1 MFSKRSFIS
10 VLAIIMAVSLVLT
23 GCGSSQAPASDEPVT
38 NEPAAT
44 EQVSEPTSNSG
55 SSNSIFDGTYWHLS
69 FGPTNGGN
77 YFAKFSKDGTFVAVC
92 GLTIYNGT
100 YKYDGTN
107 LSISVDQYDADYLP
121 DGDGFASVEE
131 YVAQQYYHY
140 HYTVQKTDK
149 EYFER
154 YYNPVYE
161 KETARQT
168 VLDMLSDY
176 IDVAKKIL
184 NDDIDYAESVYGTA
198 TELTAEP
205 CYFMYTF
212 PNAPV
217 KFSLEYYQEKQD
229 SGTMYIDIDDMGL
242 SSSEK
247 KKLNNACSIV
257 YAEDDSIS
265 VQLSNAHNGLKNCG
279 ISIVFNDYEARNSV
293 YGFTIYVKN

>member
-1 MFSKRSFIS
+1 MFLKRASIF
-10 VLAIIMAVSLVLT
+10 VLTLVMAVSLI
-23 GCGSSQAPASDEPVT
+23 GCGSSQAPADDPVT
-38 NEPAAT
+38 AEPAAT
-44 EQVSEPTSNSG
+44 EQVSEPTSNS

-107 LSISVDQYDADYLP
+107 LSISVDQYNADYVP
-121 DGDGFASVEE
+121 DGEGFASVKE

-140 HYTVQKTDK
+140 HYTVTKIDK
-149 EYFER
+149 ETFEH

-176 IDVAKKIL
+176 ITVAKKIL

-198 TELTAEP
+198 TELKAEP

-217 KFSLEYYQEKQD
+217 KFSLEYYQEELD
-229 SGTMYIDIDDMGL
+229 TGTMYINIDDMGL

-247 KKLNNACSIV
+247 KRLNNACSIV
-257 YAEDDSIS
+257 YAEDDSIF

-293 YGFTIYVKN
+293 YGFTIYVKK

>member
-1 MFSKRSFIS
+1 MLFKRALIL
-10 VLAIIMAVSLVLT
+10 VLTLITAVSLI
-23 GCGSSQAPASDEPVT
+23 GCSSSQAPAADTPAT
-38 NEPAAT
+38 TEPATT
-44 EQVSEPTSNSG
+44 EQVSEPTSNS

-92 GLTIYNGT
+92 GITIYNGT
-100 YKYDGTN
+100 YKYDGKN
-107 LSISVDQYDADYLP
+107 LSISVDQYAADYVP
-121 DGDGFASVEE
+121 DGDGFVSVKE

-140 HYTVQKTDK
+140 HYTVTKIDK
-149 EYFER
+149 EAFEH
-154 YYNPVYE
+154 YYDPVYE
-161 KETARQT
+161 EQTARQT

-176 IDVAKKIL
+176 ITVAKKIL
-184 NDDIDYAESVYGTA
+184 NDNIDYAESVYGTA

-217 KFSLEYYQEKQD
+217 KFSLEYYQEELD
-229 SGTMYIDIDDMGL
+229 AGTMYININDMGL

-293 YGFTIYVKN
+293 YGFTIYVKK

>member
-1 MFSKRSFIS
+1 MT
-10 VLAIIMAVSLVLT
+10 A
-23 GCGSSQAPASDEPVT
+23 
-38 NEPAAT
+38 EPAAT
-44 EQVSEPTSNSG
+44 EQVSEPTSNS

-107 LSISVDQYDADYLP
+107 LSISVDQYNADYVP
-121 DGDGFASVEE
+121 DGEGFASVKE

-140 HYTVQKTDK
+140 HYTVTKIDK
-149 EYFER
+149 ETFEH

-176 IDVAKKIL
+176 ITVAKKIL

-198 TELTAEP
+198 TELKAEP

-217 KFSLEYYQEKQD
+217 KFSLEYYQEELD
-229 SGTMYIDIDDMGL
+229 TGTMYINIDDMGL

-247 KKLNNACSIV
+247 KRLNNACSIV
-257 YAEDDSIS
+257 YAEDDSIF

-293 YGFTIYVKN
+293 YGFTIYVKK